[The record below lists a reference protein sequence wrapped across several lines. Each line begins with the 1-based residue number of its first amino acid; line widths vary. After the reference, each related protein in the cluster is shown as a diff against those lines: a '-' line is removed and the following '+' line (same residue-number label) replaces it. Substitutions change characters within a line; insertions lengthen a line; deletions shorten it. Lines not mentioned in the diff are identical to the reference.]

1 MLNVHCNT
9 VPRGRGKEKSKRS
22 HIHWHVN
29 IQAGGICSRGS
40 VNLINKLGTSLGH
53 KTNIPVLGSK
63 QRLNLQGQHESL
75 AGEGGYRPS
84 SCSGACSCSLQKRG
98 AHRGSRG
105 LRRPVHVK
113 RGGTPRLE
121 GGRHGHPTR
130 TPLPHIQPTPPNLS
144 KAPFTVCSLK

>member
-9 VPRGRGKEKSKRS
+9 VPGGRGKEKSKRS

-53 KTNIPVLGSK
+53 KTNIPILGSK

-84 SCSGACSCSLQKRG
+84 FCSGACSCSLQKRG
-98 AHRGSRG
+98 AHGGSRG
-105 LRRPVHVK
+105 LRRPSCSHCDGCPQGLSWVVAAVLPMHRPG
-113 RGGTPRLE
+113 RG
-121 GGRHGHPTR
+121 
-130 TPLPHIQPTPPNLS
+130 Q
-144 KAPFTVCSLK
+144 FT